1 MVTGGTL
8 ARRRENSMESPG
20 NAMFPAGYLR
30 NCKVYSE
37 GWELPIQRRDLLKT
51 ITGAGMLAL
60 APRFTE
66 AEEQVA
72 RATRGTPAPRIKDIS
87 VIECQPD
94 GVRLTVVKITTDQD
108 GLYGYGCATF
118 TQRAD
123 LVRPAVEKYL
133 KPLLLNKTTDRIEDI
148 WQSCYDSSYW
158 RNGPVLNNAISG
170 VDQALWDIKGRQ
182 AGMPVYQLAGGK
194 CREAVDAYGHASGAD
209 FQDVVAS
216 AKQYIAQGFRNVRVQ
231 VGLPGMAGYGTAHKG
246 DSHLKALHDQPMFEP
261 AYDMRRSLK
270 LLEVCRQ
277 ELGDEIELLHDMH
290 ERLTPNE
297 AVQFCKEAEQ
307 YRMFFLEDPLSPEDL
322 GYFQQ
327 IRQNCATPIAMG
339 ELFNSPHEWRPL
351 IEGRLIDYIR
361 VHVSQAGG
369 FSPARKIAILAEQFG
384 VKTAWHGPGDVSP
397 VGHMAN
403 ITLDLVSYNF
413 GIQEYSPFNERTQAI
428 FHGCPEMKDGYLWV
442 NEKPGWGIEIDEKEA
457 AKSPFTESRLNGGW
471 GEIRLRDGTVIKQ

>member
-1 MVTGGTL
+1 M
-8 ARRRENSMESPG
+8 
-20 NAMFPAGYLR
+20 
-30 NCKVYSE
+30 
-37 GWELPIQRRDLLKT
+37 
-51 ITGAGMLAL
+51 
-60 APRFTE
+60 
-66 AEEQVA
+66 
-72 RATRGTPAPRIKDIS
+72 PAPRIQDIS
-87 VIECQPD
+87 VIETEPA

-123 LVRPAVEKYL
+123 LVKPAVEKYL
-133 KPLLLNKTTDRIEDI
+133 KPFLLNKTTDRIEDI

-158 RNGPVLNNAISG
+158 KNGPVLNNALSG
-170 VDQALWDIKGRQ
+170 IDQALWDIKGRQ
-182 AGMPVYQLAGGK
+182 AGMPVYQLVGGK
-194 CREAVDAYGHASGAD
+194 CREAVDTYAHASGNE
-209 FQDVVAS
+209 FQEVVEN
-216 AKQYIAQGFRNVRVQ
+216 AKQYMAQGFRNVRVQ
-231 VGLPGMAGYGTAHKG
+231 VGIPGMAGYGS
-246 DSHLKALHDQPMFEP
+246 SHSGAVPLKALHDKPLFEP

-270 LLEVCRQ
+270 LLEISRK
-277 ELGDEIELLHDMH
+277 ELGEEVGLLHDMH

-297 AVQFCKEAEQ
+297 AVLFCKEAEQ
-307 YRMFFLEDPLSPEDL
+307 YKMFFLEDPLSPEDL

-339 ELFNSPHEWRPL
+339 ELFNSPHEWQPL

-369 FSPARKIAILAEQFG
+369 FSPARKIAILAEQYG

-403 ITLDLVSYNF
+403 VTLDIACYNF

-428 FHGCPEMKDGYLWV
+428 FHGCPEMKDGYLLV
-442 NEKPGWGIEIDEKEA
+442 NENPGWGIEIDEKEA
-457 AKSPFTESRLNGGW
+457 AKSPFTPGQNNLNGGW